1 MKVEIKAALITGI
14 FGIIG
19 TVSAAIIGV
28 NAGKST
34 EQKNIQNEINEVMG
48 IWLILLGMIIM

>member
-28 NAGKST
+28 NACKST
-34 EQKNIQNEINEVMG
+34 EQKNIQN
-48 IWLILLGMIIM
+48 